1 MVKYNNCLK
10 DYDYVLSFDLAKQ
23 KTGWALVNIK
33 TNQTEKFGIIFSDEK
48 VDSIWEDL
56 YDKISN
62 VLLGVKAYCIGK
74 KEKFFVTKE
83 KLPNQAGKFT
93 TIQSLQSLAQIHS
106 IWELACFKCGV
117 DVYDLDGIHSVS
129 VKAFF
134 QRKYGIE
141 KPTKEDIAKC
151 VCKDYSF
158 ELGEYP
164 EDVTDAAACI
174 MTQVEYKWNDDIKG
188 KIKELKKSKEKYKSN
203 KKLEEIDAEM
213 QRLRDL
219 EV

>member
-10 DYDYVLSFDLAKQ
+10 DYGYILSFDLAKQ

-33 TNQTEKFGIIFSDEK
+33 TNQAERFGVIVSDEK
-48 VDSIWEDL
+48 ADSIWENL

-74 KEKFFVTKE
+74 REKFFVTKE
-83 KLPNQAGKFT
+83 RLPNQAGKFT

-117 DVYDLDGIHSVS
+117 NVYDLDGIHSVS

-134 QRKYGIE
+134 KRKYGIE

-174 MTQVEYKWNDDIKG
+174 MTFVEYKWNDDVKG

-203 KKLEEIDAEM
+203 KKLEELDAEM

>member
-10 DYDYVLSFDLAKQ
+10 DYGYILSFDLAKQ

-33 TNQTEKFGIIFSDEK
+33 TNQAERFGVIVSDEK

-74 KEKFFVTKE
+74 REKFFVTKE

-117 DVYDLDGIHSVS
+117 TVYDLDGIHSVS

-134 QRKYGIE
+134 KRKYGIE

-164 EDVTDAAACI
+164 EDVTDAADCI
-174 MTQVEYKWNDDIKG
+174 MTLVEYKWNDDVKG

-203 KKLEEIDAEM
+203 KKLEELDAEM

>member
-10 DYDYVLSFDLAKQ
+10 DYGYILSFDLAKQ

-33 TNQTEKFGIIFSDEK
+33 TNQAEKFGVIVSDEK
-48 VDSIWEDL
+48 ADSIWENL

-74 KEKFFVTKE
+74 REKFFVTKE

-93 TIQSLQSLAQIHS
+93 TIQSLQSLAQVHS

-134 QRKYGIE
+134 KRKYGIE

-164 EDVTDAAACI
+164 EDVTDAAACV
-174 MTQVEYKWNDDIKG
+174 MTLVEYKWNDDVKS

-203 KKLEEIDAEM
+203 KKLEELDAEM

>member
-10 DYDYVLSFDLAKQ
+10 DYGYILSFDLAKQ

-33 TNQTEKFGIIFSDEK
+33 TNQAEKFGVIVSDEK
-48 VDSIWEDL
+48 ADSIWENL

-74 KEKFFVTKE
+74 REKFFVTKE

-117 DVYDLDGIHSVS
+117 NVYDLDGIHSVS

-134 QRKYGIE
+134 KRKYGI
-141 KPTKEDIAKC
+141 K
-151 VCKDYSF
+151 
-158 ELGEYP
+158 
-164 EDVTDAAACI
+164 
-174 MTQVEYKWNDDIKG
+174 
-188 KIKELKKSKEKYKSN
+188 
-203 KKLEEIDAEM
+203 
-213 QRLRDL
+213 
-219 EV
+219 

>member
-10 DYDYVLSFDLAKQ
+10 DYGYILSFDLAKQ

-33 TNQTEKFGIIFSDEK
+33 TNQTEKFGVIVSDEK
-48 VDSIWEDL
+48 ADSIWENL

-74 KEKFFVTKE
+74 REKFFVTKE

-134 QRKYGIE
+134 KRKYGIE

-164 EDVTDAAACI
+164 EDVTDAAACV
-174 MTQVEYKWNDDIKG
+174 MTLVEYKWSDDVKS

-203 KKLEEIDAEM
+203 KKLEELDAEM

>member
-10 DYDYVLSFDLAKQ
+10 DYGYILSFDLAKQ

-33 TNQTEKFGIIFSDEK
+33 TNQTEKFGVIVSDEK
-48 VDSIWEDL
+48 ADSIWENL

-62 VLLGVKAYCIGK
+62 VLLGVIAYCIGK
-74 KEKFFVTKE
+74 REKFFVTKE

-117 DVYDLDGIHSVS
+117 NVYDLDGIHSVS

-134 QRKYGIE
+134 KRKYGIE

-174 MTQVEYKWNDDIKG
+174 MTLVEHKWNDDVKS

-203 KKLEEIDAEM
+203 KKLEELDAEM